1 MKKNKAN
8 EVLRKHAAG
17 AIGAGISTVLILGS
31 MGSVALAAPPASSS
45 TDAPSAHSSDPAK
58 SIHCGG
64 AVAKNF
70 FLVDGLTKDEV
81 QEVLT
86 RKLTEQGLNPS
97 DYTITIE
104 DSKIKKANA
113 GSYGDGR
120 RNRVMTVEVTIT
132 PKAAGA
138 PAVTCNTRI
147 LYYTPPF
154 AFLDKGKFPQNHTHH
169 NVGKLVVDNPDSY
182 TISPED
188 KVKLIDAF
196 LKANPNLQLEKSQ
209 LQMDDNGNLTITN
222 KAGEDPY
229 SVTVPAEE
237 FVSVVG
243 KVKDILVFLD
253 PATGNKLS
261 TEVPAV
267 RVPLKAGNWDDS
279 DLWGTNNAGANRN
292 LSAKAQLSGLDLKR
306 EGNELVISG
315 KFDSSISN
323 NAGGTRYL
331 GIHRNS
337 SKEYNYTQSF
347 SNGFKVRVVPL
358 KEDIVVRNL
367 DKDAKFTQADVEK
380 LIDVDYK
387 KLNPLKFNQDKGLT
401 AAQIRADVNSKII
414 RKISVDGLKH
424 ELGTQEFSGTLRTD
438 LNVVSPV
445 LKATAIYYTEKI
457 PATLVSDPD
466 KLTPDQIA
474 EITSKVK
481 KVNKLKDT
489 DKVTVDKAGNVTIE
503 FKRDKNDHNKVNAT
517 KKFKAPL
524 AQAKYPDGKV
534 ETGKSIESPITTPEG
549 YKFPTGTK
557 FVVDGDAPDGLTVGQ
572 DGKITYNAP
581 KDKTPGEVTGK
592 ILVTLPGHDKPT
604 AVPYKITVIP
614 AVPEMSYPDKKVE
627 AGKSV
632 ETPITTPDGY
642 TFPKGSKFEVKDAP
656 KGVTV
661 DETGKITYN
670 APKDKTPGEVTGK
683 ILVTLPGHDK
693 PTAVPYKITVIPA
706 VPEMSYPDKKVEA
719 GKSVETPI
727 TTPDGYTFPKGS
739 KFEVKDAPKGVTVEE
754 TGKITYNAPK
764 DQPAGDVKGEVL
776 VTLPGHDKPTPVPFK
791 ITVTPV
797 EPKASY
803 EDKKV
808 PAGEST
814 EVIPTPAD
822 GYKFP
827 TGTTFT
833 IDGKTPDGLTID
845 PKTGKITYTAPKD
858 SPHKE
863 VTGNVL
869 VNVPGRDKPTPVP
882 FKITVAPAT
891 PKLSYPDGKVETGK
905 SIETPITT
913 PDGYKFPTGTTFT
926 IDGKTPD
933 GLTIDPKTGKITYNV
948 PEGHQPGDVT
958 GKVKVTIP
966 GTDNPIEVPFKI
978 TVTPVPTQPSYPT
991 ATGTPGASVDLKLQ
1005 PGDQPLPQGTTFTK
1019 ESGPD
1024 YVTVTPDGTV
1034 TVKVPDSANG
1044 GETIQGTVEIT
1055 YPDGTTKK
1063 VPYLVRVE
1071 KEEGPAADDSKP
1083 QPPTTQD
1090 SDHTVPDTGDT
1101 TNPDQD
1107 KPAPADQDKP
1117 APADQDKPAPADTG
1131 KPATPADQGK
1141 QVAGG
1146 KGHKVTKT
1154 VTKAV
1159 QDEGAKKQ
1167 APTTLSHTGTVAG
1180 TASLLGIILAA
1191 VGAAG
1196 VAFRRRK
1203 NND

>member
-581 KDKTPGEVTGK
+581 KDKTPGDLTGK
-592 ILVTLPGHDKPT
+592 VLVTLP
-604 AVPYKITVIP
+604 
-614 AVPEMSYPDKKVE
+614 DKK
-627 AGKSV
+627 
-632 ETPITTPDGY
+632 TPI
-642 TFPKGSKFEVKDAP
+642 S
-656 KGVTV
+656 
-661 DETGKITYN
+661 
-670 APKDKTPGEVTGK
+670 
-683 ILVTLPGHDK
+683 
-693 PTAVPYKITVIPA
+693 VPFKITVIPA

-882 FKITVAPAT
+882 FKIIVAPAE
-891 PKLSYPDGKVETGK
+891 PKLAYED
-905 SIETPITT
+905 TPINAGETAKVT
-913 PDGYKFPTGTTFT
+913 PNGVDGYKPLDGTTFELPKNAPEGVT
-926 IDGKTPD
+926 IN
-933 GLTIDPKTGKITYNV
+933 PKTGEI
-948 PEGHQPGDVT
+948 
-958 GKVKVTIP
+958 
-966 GTDNPIEVPFKI
+966 
-978 TVTPVPTQPSYPT
+978 SYT
-991 ATGTPGASVDLKLQ
+991 APK
-1005 PGDQPLPQGTTFTK
+1005 
-1019 ESGPD
+1019 
-1024 YVTVTPDGTV
+1024 
-1034 TVKVPDSANG
+1034 DS
-1044 GETIQGTVEIT
+1044 
-1055 YPDGTTKK
+1055 P
-1063 VPYLVRVE
+1063 
-1071 KEEGPAADDSKP
+1071 
-1083 QPPTTQD
+1083 
-1090 SDHTVPDTGDT
+1090 
-1101 TNPDQD
+1101 
-1107 KPAPADQDKP
+1107 
-1117 APADQDKPAPADTG
+1117 
-1131 KPATPADQGK
+1131 
-1141 QVAGG
+1141 
-1146 KGHKVTKT
+1146 HK
-1154 VTKAV
+1154 
-1159 QDEGAKKQ
+1159 
-1167 APTTLSHTGTVAG
+1167 
-1180 TASLLGIILAA
+1180 
-1191 VGAAG
+1191 
-1196 VAFRRRK
+1196 
-1203 NND
+1203 

>member
-557 FVVDGDAPDGLTVGQ
+557 FVVDGDAPDGLAVGQ

-581 KDKTPGEVTGK
+581 KDKTPGDLTGK
-592 ILVTLPGHDKPT
+592 VLVTLPDKKTPIS
-604 AVPYKITVIP
+604 VPFKITVIP

-632 ETPITTPDGY
+632 ETPIT
-642 TFPKGSKFEVKDAP
+642 
-656 KGVTV
+656 
-661 DETGKITYN
+661 
-670 APKDKTPGEVTGK
+670 
-683 ILVTLPGHDK
+683 
-693 PTAVPYKITVIPA
+693 
-706 VPEMSYPDKKVEA
+706 
-719 GKSVETPI
+719 
-727 TTPDGYTFPKGS
+727 
-739 KFEVKDAPKGVTVEE
+739 
-754 TGKITYNAPK
+754 
-764 DQPAGDVKGEVL
+764 
-776 VTLPGHDKPTPVPFK
+776 
-791 ITVTPV
+791 
-797 EPKASY
+797 
-803 EDKKV
+803 
-808 PAGEST
+808 
-814 EVIPTPAD
+814 
-822 GYKFP
+822 
-827 TGTTFT
+827 
-833 IDGKTPDGLTID
+833 
-845 PKTGKITYTAPKD
+845 
-858 SPHKE
+858 
-863 VTGNVL
+863 
-869 VNVPGRDKPTPVP
+869 
-882 FKITVAPAT
+882 
-891 PKLSYPDGKVETGK
+891 
-905 SIETPITT
+905 
-913 PDGYKFPTGTTFT
+913 
-926 IDGKTPD
+926 
-933 GLTIDPKTGKITYNV
+933 
-948 PEGHQPGDVT
+948 
-958 GKVKVTIP
+958 
-966 GTDNPIEVPFKI
+966 
-978 TVTPVPTQPSYPT
+978 
-991 ATGTPGASVDLKLQ
+991 
-1005 PGDQPLPQGTTFTK
+1005 
-1019 ESGPD
+1019 
-1024 YVTVTPDGTV
+1024 
-1034 TVKVPDSANG
+1034 
-1044 GETIQGTVEIT
+1044 
-1055 YPDGTTKK
+1055 
-1063 VPYLVRVE
+1063 
-1071 KEEGPAADDSKP
+1071 
-1083 QPPTTQD
+1083 
-1090 SDHTVPDTGDT
+1090 
-1101 TNPDQD
+1101 
-1107 KPAPADQDKP
+1107 
-1117 APADQDKPAPADTG
+1117 
-1131 KPATPADQGK
+1131 
-1141 QVAGG
+1141 
-1146 KGHKVTKT
+1146 
-1154 VTKAV
+1154 
-1159 QDEGAKKQ
+1159 
-1167 APTTLSHTGTVAG
+1167 
-1180 TASLLGIILAA
+1180 
-1191 VGAAG
+1191 
-1196 VAFRRRK
+1196 
-1203 NND
+1203 

>member
-1 MKKNKAN
+1 
-8 EVLRKHAAG
+8 
-17 AIGAGISTVLILGS
+17 
-31 MGSVALAAPPASSS
+31 
-45 TDAPSAHSSDPAK
+45 
-58 SIHCGG
+58 
-64 AVAKNF
+64 
-70 FLVDGLTKDEV
+70 
-81 QEVLT
+81 
-86 RKLTEQGLNPS
+86 
-97 DYTITIE
+97 
-104 DSKIKKANA
+104 
-113 GSYGDGR
+113 
-120 RNRVMTVEVTIT
+120 
-132 PKAAGA
+132 
-138 PAVTCNTRI
+138 
-147 LYYTPPF
+147 
-154 AFLDKGKFPQNHTHH
+154 
-169 NVGKLVVDNPDSY
+169 
-182 TISPED
+182 
-188 KVKLIDAF
+188 
-196 LKANPNLQLEKSQ
+196 
-209 LQMDDNGNLTITN
+209 MDDNGNLTITN

-581 KDKTPGEVTGK
+581 KDKTPGDLTGK
-592 ILVTLPGHDKPT
+592 VLVTLPDKKTPIS
-604 AVPYKITVIP
+604 VPFKITVIP

-642 TFPKGSKFEVKDAP
+642 TF
-656 KGVTV
+656 
-661 DETGKITYN
+661 
-670 APKDKTPGEVTGK
+670 
-683 ILVTLPGHDK
+683 
-693 PTAVPYKITVIPA
+693 
-706 VPEMSYPDKKVEA
+706 
-719 GKSVETPI
+719 
-727 TTPDGYTFPKGS
+727 
-739 KFEVKDAPKGVTVEE
+739 
-754 TGKITYNAPK
+754 
-764 DQPAGDVKGEVL
+764 
-776 VTLPGHDKPTPVPFK
+776 
-791 ITVTPV
+791 
-797 EPKASY
+797 
-803 EDKKV
+803 
-808 PAGEST
+808 
-814 EVIPTPAD
+814 
-822 GYKFP
+822 
-827 TGTTFT
+827 
-833 IDGKTPDGLTID
+833 
-845 PKTGKITYTAPKD
+845 
-858 SPHKE
+858 
-863 VTGNVL
+863 
-869 VNVPGRDKPTPVP
+869 
-882 FKITVAPAT
+882 
-891 PKLSYPDGKVETGK
+891 
-905 SIETPITT
+905 
-913 PDGYKFPTGTTFT
+913 
-926 IDGKTPD
+926 
-933 GLTIDPKTGKITYNV
+933 
-948 PEGHQPGDVT
+948 
-958 GKVKVTIP
+958 
-966 GTDNPIEVPFKI
+966 
-978 TVTPVPTQPSYPT
+978 
-991 ATGTPGASVDLKLQ
+991 
-1005 PGDQPLPQGTTFTK
+1005 
-1019 ESGPD
+1019 
-1024 YVTVTPDGTV
+1024 
-1034 TVKVPDSANG
+1034 
-1044 GETIQGTVEIT
+1044 
-1055 YPDGTTKK
+1055 
-1063 VPYLVRVE
+1063 
-1071 KEEGPAADDSKP
+1071 
-1083 QPPTTQD
+1083 
-1090 SDHTVPDTGDT
+1090 
-1101 TNPDQD
+1101 
-1107 KPAPADQDKP
+1107 
-1117 APADQDKPAPADTG
+1117 
-1131 KPATPADQGK
+1131 
-1141 QVAGG
+1141 
-1146 KGHKVTKT
+1146 
-1154 VTKAV
+1154 
-1159 QDEGAKKQ
+1159 
-1167 APTTLSHTGTVAG
+1167 
-1180 TASLLGIILAA
+1180 
-1191 VGAAG
+1191 
-1196 VAFRRRK
+1196 
-1203 NND
+1203 

>member
-581 KDKTPGEVTGK
+581 KDKTPGDLTGK
-592 ILVTLPGHDKPT
+592 VLVTLPDKKTPIS
-604 AVPYKITVIP
+604 VPFKITVIP

-719 GKSVETPI
+719 GKSVDVPVTTPDGYKFPTGTKFVVDGDAPDGLTVGQDGKITYNAPKDKTPGEVTGKILVTLPGHDKPTAVPYKITVIPAVPEMSYPDKKVEAGKSVETPI

-739 KFEVKDAPKGVTVEE
+739 KFEVKDAPKGVTVDE

-764 DQPAGDVKGEVL
+764 DKTPGEVTGKIL

-858 SPHKE
+858 
-863 VTGNVL
+863 
-869 VNVPGRDKPTPVP
+869 
-882 FKITVAPAT
+882 
-891 PKLSYPDGKVETGK
+891 
-905 SIETPITT
+905 
-913 PDGYKFPTGTTFT
+913 
-926 IDGKTPD
+926 
-933 GLTIDPKTGKITYNV
+933 
-948 PEGHQPGDVT
+948 
-958 GKVKVTIP
+958 
-966 GTDNPIEVPFKI
+966 
-978 TVTPVPTQPSYPT
+978 
-991 ATGTPGASVDLKLQ
+991 
-1005 PGDQPLPQGTTFTK
+1005 
-1019 ESGPD
+1019 
-1024 YVTVTPDGTV
+1024 
-1034 TVKVPDSANG
+1034 
-1044 GETIQGTVEIT
+1044 
-1055 YPDGTTKK
+1055 
-1063 VPYLVRVE
+1063 
-1071 KEEGPAADDSKP
+1071 
-1083 QPPTTQD
+1083 
-1090 SDHTVPDTGDT
+1090 
-1101 TNPDQD
+1101 TNP
-1107 KPAPADQDKP
+1107 
-1117 APADQDKPAPADTG
+1117 
-1131 KPATPADQGK
+1131 
-1141 QVAGG
+1141 
-1146 KGHKVTKT
+1146 VT
-1154 VTKAV
+1154 
-1159 QDEGAKKQ
+1159 
-1167 APTTLSHTGTVAG
+1167 
-1180 TASLLGIILAA
+1180 LLA
-1191 VGAAG
+1191 
-1196 VAFRRRK
+1196 RSR
-1203 NND
+1203 

>member
-549 YKFPTGTK
+549 YKFPTGT
-557 FVVDGDAPDGLTVGQ
+557 
-572 DGKITYNAP
+572 
-581 KDKTPGEVTGK
+581 
-592 ILVTLPGHDKPT
+592 
-604 AVPYKITVIP
+604 
-614 AVPEMSYPDKKVE
+614 
-627 AGKSV
+627 
-632 ETPITTPDGY
+632 
-642 TFPKGSKFEVKDAP
+642 
-656 KGVTV
+656 
-661 DETGKITYN
+661 
-670 APKDKTPGEVTGK
+670 
-683 ILVTLPGHDK
+683 
-693 PTAVPYKITVIPA
+693 
-706 VPEMSYPDKKVEA
+706 
-719 GKSVETPI
+719 
-727 TTPDGYTFPKGS
+727 
-739 KFEVKDAPKGVTVEE
+739 
-754 TGKITYNAPK
+754 
-764 DQPAGDVKGEVL
+764 
-776 VTLPGHDKPTPVPFK
+776 
-791 ITVTPV
+791 
-797 EPKASY
+797 
-803 EDKKV
+803 
-808 PAGEST
+808 
-814 EVIPTPAD
+814 
-822 GYKFP
+822 
-827 TGTTFT
+827 TFT